1 MIPLLSL
8 LVVAAAQ
15 TSDTALPVQEMR
27 HGIRYEL
34 TAADRPILSAVV
46 AMVEGGRNNA
56 EGFFGGHYRTPLVVR
71 IYPNRRSLTAH
82 WAAAWGVPDLHIDCW
97 AVASGVATELA
108 LLSPRTWK
116 TEACEHDPADTAA
129 TRRVL
134 WHEMIHVYH
143 GQWNPHPTFDGMD
156 DLGWLVE
163 GVATLASGQLA
174 VEHAGDARAAIDTGL
189 APARLA
195 DAWSGRY
202 RYGVS
207 GSLVAYV
214 DTTWGRHTLSRLL
227 TDTTQA
233 EVLAALRTT
242 EDSLLARWR
251 AWARH

>member
-8 LVVAAAQ
+8 LAVAAAQ
-15 TSDTALPVQEMR
+15 QPDTALPVHEIR
-27 HGIRYEL
+27 HGIRYEFV
-34 TAADRPILSAVV
+34 AADRSLLPSLQKL
-46 AMVEGGRNNA
+46 VEGGRTNA
-56 EGFFGGHYRTPLVVR
+56 EQFFGGRFRAPLVVR

-82 WAAAWGVPDLHIDCW
+82 WAAAWGVPNLQSECW

-108 LLSPRTWK
+108 LLTPRAWK
-116 TEACEHDPADTAA
+116 TDACEHDPADSAA

-143 GQWNPHPTFDGMD
+143 GQRNPHPTFDGMD

-174 VEHAGDARAAIDTGL
+174 VEHAGDARAALEAGS
-189 APARLA
+189 APAHLA

-214 DTTWGRHTLSRLL
+214 DTVWGRPLLTQLL
-227 TDTTQA
+227 TDTAQA
-233 EVLAALRTT
+233 EVLAALHTT

-251 AWARH
+251 ARVRP